1 MDYFSKNYKIISL
14 GYNCNIKRYTND
26 IGISQETNLFDYTGI
41 SMWAINKLFENN
53 FSNLFNIKE
62 YEEMKILKT
71 DSKTIKTNKRYYM
84 RFKHDFKKIKM
95 KRIIPVRNI
104 LPLNSKDINK
114 FLLIK
119 KKTDIERN
127 FSDFKSTCERR
138 ILRLKNILNEEK
150 NILFIRL
157 EESMKNRIIYN
168 EYKDNFKKTE
178 LEYIK
183 DYSNIIKLQYPNL
196 NFKIIYISKLNQTNL
211 IKEYNLL
218 VLNTD
223 TDTINWT
230 NCVAKFKELFDTYSE
245 LLKEFQLDTFII

>member
-14 GYNCNIKRYTND
+14 GYNCNIKRYTID
-26 IGISQETNLFDYTGI
+26 IGIIQETNLFDYTGI
-41 SMWAINKLFENN
+41 SMWTVNKLFENN

-62 YEEMKILKT
+62 YSEMKILNS
-71 DSKTIKTNKRYYM
+71 DFETIKTNKRYYI
-84 RFKHDFKKIKM
+84 RFKHEFKKIKA
-95 KRIIPVRNI
+95 KNI
-104 LPLNSKDINK
+104 LPINSKDINK
-114 FLLIK
+114 LLLINKSIK
-119 KKTDIERN
+119 KQTDIERN
-127 FSDFKSTCERR
+127 FSDFKSTYERR
-138 ILRLKNILNEEK
+138 ILRLKKILNEEK

-157 EESMKNRIIYN
+157 EESMENRIIYD

-218 VLNTD
+218 ILNTD
-223 TDTINWT
+223 IGTINWT
-230 NCVAKFKELFDTYSE
+230 NCVAKFKELFDINIE
-245 LLKEFQLDTFII
+245 LLKEFQLCL